1 LRASDSAR
9 KQELVEDEIGITI
22 LDPGLV
28 DAAGVGAVPEAHT
41 LRNRSQVMMLAK
53 AWVFTTANIFFNTLD
68 SGFFS

>member
-28 DAAGVGAVPEAHT
+28 DAAGVSAVPEGAHT

-53 AWVFTTANIFFNTLD
+53 AWVNN
-68 SGFFS
+68 G